1 MLGLKRFFLEDDDV
15 RAVLDGIEAQLSEQ
29 MVSGLT
35 GSARTLLLASIFEQ
49 TKRPQIVVTNN
60 LFQAQKLYDDLVG
73 LIGEEFVYIYPVN
86 ELISSEIAV
95 ASPEMRG
102 QRIEVLN
109 FWSQSKTGIVITPI
123 AGLRRLLPPKEIWQ
137 QCQLQFKVGE
147 DIHVEEK
154 LEKLVQAGFQR
165 AEMVSTP
172 GQFSLR
178 GGIIDIYPL
187 TEEMPLR
194 IELFD
199 TEVDSIRFFD
209 VDTQRSQKQVNEIHI
224 GPAQEVILYDEHY
237 MRGAQKLR
245 EGLSASLARIKDAK
259 VKEAMVEQI
268 SYELELL
275 SGKHSFEGMY
285 KYMSLYYDKVSTL
298 IDYLPSNG
306 VIFIDEI
313 SRVQEMGQSL
323 DKEEAEWQTTLLGQG
338 AVISDLKMSK
348 QLSEMI
354 EETKKPIVYLSLFLR
369 HVPHTSPKNIINF
382 NCKSMQNFHGQLNLL
397 KSEMERWTKANY
409 KIVITVTEKERA
421 QRIESILEDYK
432 IEATVIENSAD
443 LARNSV
449 QISVVPITGG
459 FELPIQKL
467 VVITEEEIF
476 TKKTKRPKRRQKLS
490 NAERIKNYSEL
501 KVGDLVVHVNH
512 GIGKYLGIQTLEIN
526 GIHKDYLHITYA
538 GNDKLYVPVEQID
551 QVQKYVGQEDKE
563 PKIYALGGS
572 DWKKVKKKV
581 QSSVEDIAD
590 DLIKLYAEREA
601 SKGYAFSKDGLEQR
615 EFESSFP
622 YEETE
627 DQIRCIQEIKED
639 MEKERPMDRLLCGDV
654 GYGKTEV
661 AIRAAFKAIMDG
673 KQVAL
678 LVPTTILAQQHYETI
693 RERFSDHPINI
704 GLLSRFRTRKEQNE
718 TLKGLKSGSVDI
730 AIGTHRLL
738 SKDVVYKDLGLLI
751 IDEEQRFGVTHK
763 EKIKQLKAN
772 VDVLT
777 LTATPI
783 PRTLHMSMLG
793 VRDLSVI
800 ETPPENRFPV
810 QTYVVEYNE
819 GLVRE
824 AIERELSRGGQVYFL
839 YNRVEEIAQMA
850 DKISALVPDARVS
863 FAHGKM
869 NETELETIIIDFLEG
884 NSDVLVTTT
893 IIETGV
899 DIPNVN
905 TLIVYNAD
913 KMGLSQLY
921 QLRGRVGRSN
931 RVAYAYFTYQKDK
944 VLTEV
949 AEKRL
954 QAIKEFTEL
963 GSGFKIAMRDLSI
976 RGAGNLLGAQQHG
989 FIASVGF
996 DLYSQMLKE
1005 AIEERKGENREKVVK
1020 HEVEIDLNVDGYIPE
1035 SYIIDSKQKIDMYKR
1050 FKAINTKEDIED
1062 LQGEMID
1069 RFGDYPD
1076 QVAFLFKISEI
1087 KLLAI
1092 AERVESITE
1101 DPVQCSILLS
1111 TQESERI
1118 DGMKLFEMIS
1128 KMSRDISVGTSGKKI
1143 KIIIKTKKLEAM
1155 KYLQVIEEIL
1165 SKLWTV
1171 KKEIEN

>member
-1 MLGLKRFFLEDDDV
+1 MLGLKRFFLQDDDV
-15 RAVLDGIEAQLSEQ
+15 RAVLDGIEAKLSEQ
-29 MVSGLT
+29 MVSGLV
-35 GSARTLLLASIFEQ
+35 GSARTLLIASIFEQ
-49 TKRPQIVVTNN
+49 SKQTQLIVTNN
-60 LFQAQKLYDDLVG
+60 LFQAQKLYDDLIGLVG
-73 LIGEEFVYIYPVN
+73 EDIVYLYPVN
-86 ELISSEIAV
+86 ELISSEVAV
-95 ASPEMRG
+95 ASPEMKG

-109 FWSQSKTGIVITPI
+109 FLSKQTSGIVITPI
-123 AGLRRLLPPKEIWQ
+123 SGLRRLLTPKEIWQ
-137 QCQLQFKVGE
+137 KCQLNFKVGE
-147 DIHVEEK
+147 DINVEETLHK
-154 LEKLVQAGFQR
+154 LIQAGFQR
-165 AEMVSTP
+165 NEMISGP

-199 TEVDSIRFFD
+199 TEIDSIRFFD
-209 VDTQRSQKQVNEIHI
+209 VDSQRSQKQLIEVNI
-224 GPAQEVILYDEHY
+224 GPAHEVILDSEHY
-237 MRGAQKLR
+237 EQGAKKLK
-245 EGLSASLARIKDAK
+245 EGLSTSLAKIKDTK
-259 VKEAMVEQI
+259 VREAMVEQI
-268 SYELELL
+268 TYDLELL
-275 SGKHSFEGMY
+275 SRKSSFEGMY
-285 KYMSLYYDKVSTL
+285 KYMSLYYDKMTTL
-298 IDYLPSNG
+298 IDYLPENG
-306 VIFIDEI
+306 VVFVDEI
-313 SRVQEMGQSL
+313 SRVQEMGISL
-323 DKEEAEWQTTLLGQG
+323 DKEEADWQTALLGQG
-338 AVISDLKMSK
+338 AIIPDLKMSK
-348 QLSEMI
+348 SL
-354 EETKKPIVYLSLFLR
+354 EEIIQKTKVPFIYFSLFLR

-382 NCKSMQNFHGQLNLL
+382 NCKTMQSFHGQLNLL
-397 KSEMERWTKANY
+397 KSEVDRWLKASY
-409 KIVITVTEKERA
+409 KIIITATDKERA
-421 QRIESILEDYK
+421 KRISHILEDYK
-432 IEATVIENSAD
+432 IEAGVLESS
-443 LARNSV
+443 LELVSGSC
-449 QISVVPITGG
+449 QINIGQLTGG
-459 FELPIQKL
+459 FELPLQKL
-467 VVITEEEIF
+467 IVITEEEIF
-476 TKKTKRPKRRQKLS
+476 TKKTKRPTRRQKLS

-501 KVGDLVVHVNH
+501 KVGDLVVHINH
-512 GIGKYLGIQTLEIN
+512 GIGKYLGIKTLEIN
-526 GIHKDYLHITYA
+526 GVHKDYLHITYA

-601 SKGYAFSKDGLEQR
+601 SIGYAFSKDGPEQS

-622 YEETE
+622 YDETE
-627 DQIRCIQEIKED
+627 DQLRCILEIKED

-673 KQVAL
+673 KQVAF
-678 LVPTTILAQQHYETI
+678 LVPTTILAQQHFETI

-704 GLLSRFRTRKEQNE
+704 GLLSRFKTRKEQNE
-718 TLKGLKSGSVDI
+718 TIKGLNSGLVDI
-730 AIGTHRLL
+730 VIGTHRLL

-763 EKIKQLKAN
+763 EKVKQLKAN

-824 AIERELSRGGQVYFL
+824 AIERELARGGQVYFL
-839 YNRVEEIAQMA
+839 YNRVEEISKMA
-850 DKISALVPDARVS
+850 EKIGMLVPDARVS

-869 NETELETIIIDFLEG
+869 NETELESVIIDFLEG
-884 NSDVLVTTT
+884 NTDVLVTTT

-931 RVAYAYFTYQKDK
+931 RVAYSYFTYQKDK

-996 DLYSQMLKE
+996 DLYSQMLKD
-1005 AIEERKGENREKVVK
+1005 AIEERKGNKGEEAVQPQ
-1020 HEVEIDLNVDGYIPE
+1020 VEIDLNVDAYIPE
-1035 SYIIDSKQKIDMYKR
+1035 TYIMDSKQKIDMYKR
-1050 FKAINTKEDIED
+1050 FKAIQTKEDIED
-1062 LQGEMID
+1062 LQTEMVD
-1069 RFGDYPD
+1069 RFGDFPHEVNY
-1076 QVAFLFKISEI
+1076 LYKISSI
-1087 KLLAI
+1087 KLLAQQ
-1092 AERVESITE
+1092 ERIETISE
-1101 DPVQCSILLS
+1101 DNQQCSILLS
-1111 TQESERI
+1111 EEESQRV
-1118 DGMKLFEMIS
+1118 DGMKLFEMMS
-1128 KMSRDISVGTSGKKI
+1128 KMGREFSVGTAGQKI
-1143 KIIIKTKKLEAM
+1143 KINIKTKSLTPIKYLEA
-1155 KYLQVIEEIL
+1155 IEEIL
-1165 SKLWTV
+1165 LKLWTV
-1171 KKEIEN
+1171 KKQV